1 MDGVYL
7 RLYVQEGRRL
17 HGKLAWEWLL
27 EQALALGVPGGTAV
41 RAMAGFGRHGRMHEQ
56 HFFELAGDV
65 PVEVAFALDAAQAEK
80 LLQLVAEQSLPLFY
94 VRLPAHFGTVGVP
107 AGGEGEGGGR

>member
-1 MDGVYL
+1 MMDGVHL
-7 RLYVQEGRRL
+7 KLYVQEGRRVR
-17 HGKLAWEWLL
+17 GKLAWEWLL

-41 RAMAGFGRHGRMHEQ
+41 RAIAGFGRHGRMHEQ

-80 LLQLVAEQSLPLFY
+80 LLQLVAEQQLPLFY
-94 VRLPAHFGTVGVP
+94 VQLPARFGTVGAP
-107 AGGEGEGGGR
+107 EGGEAAA